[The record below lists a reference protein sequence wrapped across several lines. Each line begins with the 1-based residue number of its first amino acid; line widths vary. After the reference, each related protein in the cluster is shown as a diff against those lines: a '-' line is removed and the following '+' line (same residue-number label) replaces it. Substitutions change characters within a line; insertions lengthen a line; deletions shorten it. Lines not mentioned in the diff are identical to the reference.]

1 MPITLK
7 ETSLIVYLLSKLNI
21 LLSYVVPRYIIYC
34 GYRIKYNHLQS
45 GYSNRKIDVI
55 ENGCDPLSYYPDNE
69 MRNIAR
75 KELAINESTF
85 LIGTIGRYD
94 PHKDYITLLKSVSL
108 IDPKIDWKLLMIG
121 LGLDNSNKELNLIIR
136 ELGISSKVILLGN
149 NQNINKYLNSM
160 DLFVSSSIKEGF
172 PNTLIEA
179 MSAATPIV
187 CTDAG
192 ESSNIL
198 KKEMFI
204 TPPNDYILLS
214 NSILKIIK
222 MDSNQIIKYKKYLR
236 NRAIDEFSN
245 SKMLSKYNLFYKQVA
260 SIDD

>member
-1 MPITLK
+1 ISRQQFRSSNLKSYSISKKDKLNKLFMPLRLFRLIKLYKPLIVHTWLTHSNFLGGVLSSILKHPRIIWSIRSMPITLK

-108 IDPKIDWKLLMIG
+108 
-121 LGLDNSNKELNLIIR
+121 
-136 ELGISSKVILLGN
+136 
-149 NQNINKYLNSM
+149 
-160 DLFVSSSIKEGF
+160 
-172 PNTLIEA
+172 
-179 MSAATPIV
+179 
-187 CTDAG
+187 
-192 ESSNIL
+192 
-198 KKEMFI
+198 
-204 TPPNDYILLS
+204 
-214 NSILKIIK
+214 
-222 MDSNQIIKYKKYLR
+222 
-236 NRAIDEFSN
+236 
-245 SKMLSKYNLFYKQVA
+245 
-260 SIDD
+260 